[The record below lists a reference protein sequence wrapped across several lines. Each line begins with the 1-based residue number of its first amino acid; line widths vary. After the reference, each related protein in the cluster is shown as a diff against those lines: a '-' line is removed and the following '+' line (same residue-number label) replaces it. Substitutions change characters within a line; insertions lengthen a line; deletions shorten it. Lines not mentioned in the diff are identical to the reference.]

1 MRRGGWRR
9 VGRAPRFRYVDA
21 AGRPI
26 EDEEQL
32 ERIRALAIPPAWREV
47 WISPSPRARVQATGL
62 DKAGRRQYCY
72 HSAYRAA
79 RDREKFER
87 LVRFGERLPMLR
99 ERIAEHIELGPYE
112 QEWAFATAVTL
123 INRGWFRLGSDRHA
137 RSARTYG
144 VTTLR
149 KRHASVRGR
158 RVTFRFPSKNRVLVR
173 TTLVDGELADAIR
186 ALLDLEGGSRLFRF
200 EDDSEI
206 RHVTAPALNDY
217 LREHLG
223 DGFTAKDFRTWGGT
237 LTAAVALAEHGPS
250 TSDTEARRVL
260 ASVMRQVAAEL
271 GNTPAVARSSYVA
284 PAVIELYREGQTLED
299 FRGRGERVVSA
310 RRRGHE
316 PEEAALLALLRS

>member
-1 MRRGGWRR
+1 
-9 VGRAPRFRYVDA
+9 V
-21 AGRPI
+21 
-26 EDEEQL
+26 
-32 ERIRALAIPPAWREV
+32 
-47 WISPSPRARVQATGL
+47 
-62 DKAGRRQYCY
+62 
-72 HSAYRAA
+72 
-79 RDREKFER
+79 
-87 LVRFGERLPMLR
+87 LR

-149 KRHASVRGR
+149 KRHASIRGR
-158 RVTFRFPSKNRVLVR
+158 RVTFRFPSKNRALVR
-173 TTLVDGELADAIR
+173 TTLVDRELADAIR

-260 ASVMRQVAAEL
+260 ASVMRQVAAERA
-271 GNTPAVARSSYVA
+271 TRPRSLDPRTS
-284 PAVIELYREGQTLED
+284 R
-299 FRGRGERVVSA
+299 
-310 RRRGHE
+310 
-316 PEEAALLALLRS
+316 LR